1 MPSLRL
7 GCDIVHAD
15 RVNEPQSSPGEKKAP
30 VVSRAAWLYAAA
42 AALILLALAGTIAW
56 LGPLPPRVVL
66 MSTGTTGSDYDLFA
80 RQYQAI
86 LKRSGVGL
94 RLLPSAGPI
103 DNLKR
108 LNDRRSGVMVAFVQ
122 GGLTSESQS
131 PDLESL
137 GTVFYEPLWF
147 FLRREIE
154 LRRPDDLRGKRVAVG
169 PEGSSTRHVADRF
182 LVLNGIA
189 EDQLQLLP
197 LTPEQAADALLKGEI
212 DAAAMAATW
221 DTDAVRRLLASS
233 DVNLFGSPRADAYVA
248 LYPYLTKLVVPQG
261 VGNLA
266 TNRPSTDVSLVA
278 SEASLIVRKDLHPA
292 IKSLLLEAATE
303 VHSAGGLFQK
313 PGEFPAPEPGD
324 LPISKDARQY
334 YKSGP
339 PFLHRYL
346 PYGWAVLVSRILVL
360 LIPIVG
366 VAYPLLR
373 SAPTLYGWNMR
384 RRIFRLYGELKLI
397 EIEHDAR
404 GGQTDDELRP
414 RLQRLEDRAN
424 HLYVPPAFAQF
435 LYQLRYHIGLVRERL
450 QQSAATSAQPTNE
463 GSAARSRAAS
473 AR

>member
-1 MPSLRL
+1 M
-7 GCDIVHAD
+7 
-15 RVNEPQSSPGEKKAP
+15 
-30 VVSRAAWLYAAA
+30 SRAAWLYGLT
-42 AALILLALAGTIAW
+42 AALILLAIGGTVAW

-66 MSTGTTGSDYDLFA
+66 MSTGTNGSDYDLFA

-212 DAAAMAATW
+212 DAAAMAA
-221 DTDAVRRLLASS
+221 AST
-233 DVNLFGSPRADAYVA
+233 SP
-248 LYPYLTKLVVPQG
+248 LS
-261 VGNLA
+261 N
-266 TNRPSTDVSLVA
+266 A
-278 SEASLIVRKDLHPA
+278 S
-292 IKSLLLEAATE
+292 
-303 VHSAGGLFQK
+303 
-313 PGEFPAPEPGD
+313 
-324 LPISKDARQY
+324 
-334 YKSGP
+334 
-339 PFLHRYL
+339 
-346 PYGWAVLVSRILVL
+346 
-360 LIPIVG
+360 
-366 VAYPLLR
+366 
-373 SAPTLYGWNMR
+373 
-384 RRIFRLYGELKLI
+384 
-397 EIEHDAR
+397 
-404 GGQTDDELRP
+404 
-414 RLQRLEDRAN
+414 
-424 HLYVPPAFAQF
+424 
-435 LYQLRYHIGLVRERL
+435 
-450 QQSAATSAQPTNE
+450 
-463 GSAARSRAAS
+463 AAS
-473 AR
+473 APVRGSN

>member
-1 MPSLRL
+1 M
-7 GCDIVHAD
+7 
-15 RVNEPQSSPGEKKAP
+15 NEPQSSPGEKKAP
-30 VVSRAAWLYAAA
+30 IVSRAAWLYAAA
-42 AALILLALAGTIAW
+42 AALILLALASTIAW
-56 LGPLPPRVVL
+56 LGPLPPKVVL
-66 MSTGTTGSDYDLFA
+66 MSTGTKGSDYDLFA

-86 LKRSGVGL
+86 LKRSGLEL

-103 DNLKR
+103 DNLNR
-108 LNDRRSGVMVAFVQ
+108 LNDPRSGVMVAFVQ

-131 PDLESL
+131 PGLESL
-137 GTVFYEPLWF
+137 GTVFYEPFWF
-147 FLRREIE
+147 FIHRGIE
-154 LRRPDDLRGKRVAVG
+154 LRGPDDLRGRRVAIG
-169 PEGSSTRHVADRF
+169 PEGSATRHFADRF
-182 LVLNGIA
+182 LALNGVS
-189 EDQLQLLP
+189 ENQLQLLP
-197 LTPEQAADALLKGEI
+197 LTGAEAAEALLKGEV
-212 DAAAMAATW
+212 DAAAIAATW
-221 DTDAVRRLLASS
+221 ETDAVRRLLASS
-233 DVNLFGSPRADAYVA
+233 EVNLFGSPRADAYVA
-248 LYPYLTKLVVPQG
+248 LYPDLTKLVVPQG

-303 VHSAGGLFQK
+303 VHSAGGLFQRR
-313 PGEFPAPEPGD
+313 GQFPAPEPVD
-324 LPISKDARQY
+324 LPISTDARQFY
-334 YKSGP
+334 RSGP

-373 SAPTLYGWNMR
+373 SAPALYAWNMR
-384 RRIFRLYGELKLI
+384 RRVFRLYGELKLI

-450 QQSAATSAQPTNE
+450 QQSAGASAQPTGE
-463 GSAARSRAAS
+463 GSAARSRTAS